1 MQVQRYLSK
10 VSGPLLDRISIH
22 VFVRPVE
29 IGAFRDGGRG
39 ERSSHLLSEVLA
51 ARRRQRSRTKI
62 LNARMSERAVRHHCR
77 LDPASSALLITAQKR
92 LRISARGRG
101 HILRV
106 ARTIADLDGA
116 REITQEHVAEAVQYR
131 IRELPV

>member
-22 VFVRPVE
+22 AFVRPVE
-29 IGAFRDGGRG
+29 TSAFS
-39 ERSSHLLSEVLA
+39 ERPHAEPSHILRTRVLEA
-51 ARRRQRSRTKI
+51 RERQRRRSKAV
-62 LNARMSERAVRHHCR
+62 NARMPERAVRRHCR
-77 LDPASSALLITAQKR
+77 LDKSSAALLLTAQKR

-106 ARTIADLDGA
+106 ARTIADLEGA
-116 REITQEHVAEAVQYR
+116 VEITRDHIAEAVQYR